1 MTCAPPSDPNSP
13 ALSTPPAPA
22 TTDTADTAQ
31 CDAPQ
36 VKRGRPSL
44 AEAEA
49 LSARIL
55 DASWDVLLAGGFES
69 FTFDRVARHA
79 RIGKATIYSR
89 FAGKIELMQ
98 ALLQRRIEFR
108 NAYFRTRGHDL
119 PVEEAFRLRAAD
131 VMKMLFS
138 PDGVLMERLIDWLDQ
153 ELGEGQPMRAAAYR
167 NAIDGISEQ
176 LLARGADL
184 PVASGDVMLAA
195 RIWLE
200 GLIGHARL
208 AANTEGASSPAEIDR
223 WAQDYT
229 LFYFAGLRAMRH

>member
-1 MTCAPPSDPNSP
+1 MPPSAPNLP
-13 ALSTPPAPA
+13 ARSIPPAPG
-22 TTDTADTAQ
+22 TTEPP
-31 CDAPQ
+31 CCGAPL
-36 VKRGRPSL
+36 VRRGRPSL

-55 DASWDVLLAGGFES
+55 DASWDILLAGGFES

-108 NAYFRTRGHDL
+108 NAWFRERGLDL
-119 PVEEAFRLRAAD
+119 SLEEAFRLRAAD

-167 NAIDGISEQ
+167 NAIDGICEQ
-176 LLARGADL
+176 LTARGGAE
-184 PVASGDVMLAA
+184 AIGGGDVTLAA

-208 AANTEGASSPAEIDR
+208 AANTDGASSPAEIDR

-229 LFYFAGLRAMRH
+229 RFFFAGLRAMHG